1 MTAIARGMTVVSV
14 VLGLAGC
21 GIGEPDGPPIVNAT
35 PNMVEILLPDDF
47 PGSVAS
53 LQRAAHRRAAE
64 HCADYGRQALYIGQT
79 PRVGNWPI
87 VATFACE

>member
-1 MTAIARGMTVVSV
+1 MTEMVRWKAVVSA
-14 VLGLAGC
+14 VLVLAGC
-21 GIGEPDGPPIVNAT
+21 GSGESDGPPVVTAT
-35 PNMVEILLPDDF
+35 PDMVEILLPDDF

-53 LQRAAHRRAAE
+53 LQNAAE
-64 HCADYGRQALYIGQT
+64 RQAQKHCAEYGRQARYIGQT